1 MVETDKL
8 LHFWISFAIAFFKP
22 GLAMIAGVGKEIIDV
37 VTGGVA
43 DVYDLAADGL
53 GIFFAVLISPFA

>member
-1 MVETDKL
+1 MVETDKF

-22 GLAMIAGVGKEIIDV
+22 GLAMIAGVGKEVYDALS
-37 VTGGVA
+37 GGIV

-53 GIFFAVLISPFA
+53 GIFAALLLSPLA